1 MMHVLPYLLERQ
13 AELQMLGTA
22 VERAHTGQ
30 GSAVLVLGEAGIGKT
45 SLVQAFL
52 AAVAGRT
59 RVLAGACEDLFTPR
73 ALGPLRDAARSAATG
88 PLAAALSP
96 RTDPDLVFT
105 AVCDELASPPSPV
118 VLVIEDAHWADGAT
132 LDVLRYLGTRMRDLP
147 AVLLV
152 TYRDDALA
160 RGHPLRGVLGV
171 LGSRAATRL
180 QLSRLTP
187 DAVREMA
194 ASSTVD
200 PSELFRLT
208 GGNPFFVSEALANP
222 GAVVPPTVVDAVLA
236 RVGTLSPPAQ
246 TALDRLAVIPS
257 GAEVS
262 LLRVLVYDLAP
273 VAEAER
279 AGVVE
284 LRGDVVAFRHELARR
299 AVVESLPTSVRLDL
313 NAEVLRALLSRP
325 DCDPFRI
332 LHHAVEAGDDAA
344 VITHGPA
351 AAQEATRVGA
361 HSQAAACY
369 AQILARGNGLA
380 TAQRAALGEAY
391 AWALSS
397 SNQLHAAAAAAT
409 TAADLWQQDGDDRR
423 LVRALATLSR
433 QQWLT
438 ERTAAARA
446 SAERALE
453 LARPLGDSYQNALA
467 TANLGGLLV
476 VIDREEEGLPYLD
489 EAIGIA
495 ERCGA
500 PSVATICL
508 NYRGSA
514 LLQLG
519 DLGGC
524 DELLRSMA
532 QATDRNDHEYVMRA
546 YYNLIEG
553 LWRLGE
559 YRQALGYLEQG
570 EYFGRDQ
577 DFRVYG
583 YMFAARRC
591 RLALMRGQWAE
602 AEAGLRELLEGQD
615 DPGMIGRETVPILA
629 RVLVRQGS
637 ADAPQWLALA
647 ARHAARADVL
657 EWLVPT
663 GLAHI
668 EYAWLTGDHGQAGP
682 YPELLLERT
691 DRPGMLVQRGELLV
705 YLRRLG
711 YPAEPCPGCQ
721 EPYASALRGDWRSAA
736 NAWLSEG
743 DPYERAVELAESGQV
758 APTLE
763 ALAILDGLGATPMA
777 ATVRNRL
784 RRLGV
789 ARLPRRPQPGT
800 LTNPAGLTDRQ
811 LEILRLVA
819 DGLSNA
825 EIARR
830 LVVSPRTVDHHV
842 SAVLQ
847 KLGVRSRREAAAR
860 AAELQSSPPHA
871 E

>member
-118 VLVIEDAHWADGAT
+118 VLVIEDAHWADEAT

-236 RVGTLSPPAQ
+236 RVGTLSPAAQ

-273 VAEAER
+273 VAAAER

-495 ERCGA
+495 QRCGA

-629 RVLVRQGS
+629 RLLVRQGS

-711 YPAEPCPGCQ
+711 YPAEPFPGWQ
-721 EPYASALRGDWRSAA
+721 EPYASALRGEWPSAA
-736 NAWLSEG
+736 DAWLSEG

-777 ATVRNRL
+777 AIVRNRL
-784 RRLGV
+784 RGLGV

-860 AAELQSSPPHA
+860 AAELESSPLHA

>member
-236 RVGTLSPPAQ
+236 RVGTLSPAAQ

-409 TAADLWQQDGDDRR
+409 TAADLWQQDRDDRR

-711 YPAEPCPGCQ
+711 YPAEPFPGCR

-763 ALAILDGLGATPMA
+763 ALAILDGLGATPA
-777 ATVRNRL
+777 VAIVRNRL
-784 RRLGV
+784 RGLGV

-860 AAELQSSPPHA
+860 AAELEDSPPHA

>member
-1 MMHVLPYLLERQ
+1 
-13 AELQMLGTA
+13 
-22 VERAHTGQ
+22 
-30 GSAVLVLGEAGIGKT
+30 
-45 SLVQAFL
+45 
-52 AAVAGRT
+52 
-59 RVLAGACEDLFTPR
+59 
-73 ALGPLRDAARSAATG
+73 
-88 PLAAALSP
+88 
-96 RTDPDLVFT
+96 VFT

-236 RVGTLSPPAQ
+236 RVGTLSPAAQ

-691 DRPGMLVQRGELLV
+691 DRPGMHVQRGELLV

-711 YPAEPCPGCQ
+711 YPAEPCPGCR

-763 ALAILDGLGATPMA
+763 ALAILDSLGATPA
-777 ATVRNRL
+777 VAIVRNRL
-784 RRLGV
+784 RGLGV

-800 LTNPAGLTDRQ
+800 VTNPAGLTDRQ

-860 AAELQSSPPHA
+860 AAELEDSPPHA

>member
-236 RVGTLSPPAQ
+236 RVGTLSPAAQ

-758 APTLE
+758 EPTLQ

-860 AAELQSSPPHA
+860 AAELESSPLHA

>member
-299 AVVESLPTSVRLDL
+299 AFVESLPTSVRLDL

-380 TAQRAALGEAY
+380 TAQRAASAGVRVGAV
-391 AWALSS
+391 
-397 SNQLHAAAAAAT
+397 QQQPAACRGGRG
-409 TAADLWQQDGDDRR
+409 DNDRRPGQQDGDDRR
-423 LVRALATLSR
+423 LVGRWPPSPG
-433 QQWLT
+433 
-438 ERTAAARA
+438 
-446 SAERALE
+446 S
-453 LARPLGDSYQNALA
+453 
-467 TANLGGLLV
+467 GG
-476 VIDREEEGLPYLD
+476 
-489 EAIGIA
+489 
-495 ERCGA
+495 
-500 PSVATICL
+500 
-508 NYRGSA
+508 
-514 LLQLG
+514 
-519 DLGGC
+519 
-524 DELLRSMA
+524 
-532 QATDRNDHEYVMRA
+532 
-546 YYNLIEG
+546 
-553 LWRLGE
+553 
-559 YRQALGYLEQG
+559 
-570 EYFGRDQ
+570 
-577 DFRVYG
+577 
-583 YMFAARRC
+583 
-591 RLALMRGQWAE
+591 
-602 AEAGLRELLEGQD
+602 
-615 DPGMIGRETVPILA
+615 
-629 RVLVRQGS
+629 
-637 ADAPQWLALA
+637 
-647 ARHAARADVL
+647 
-657 EWLVPT
+657 
-663 GLAHI
+663 
-668 EYAWLTGDHGQAGP
+668 
-682 YPELLLERT
+682 
-691 DRPGMLVQRGELLV
+691 
-705 YLRRLG
+705 
-711 YPAEPCPGCQ
+711 
-721 EPYASALRGDWRSAA
+721 
-736 NAWLSEG
+736 
-743 DPYERAVELAESGQV
+743 
-758 APTLE
+758 
-763 ALAILDGLGATPMA
+763 
-777 ATVRNRL
+777 
-784 RRLGV
+784 
-789 ARLPRRPQPGT
+789 
-800 LTNPAGLTDRQ
+800 
-811 LEILRLVA
+811 
-819 DGLSNA
+819 
-825 EIARR
+825 
-830 LVVSPRTVDHHV
+830 
-842 SAVLQ
+842 
-847 KLGVRSRREAAAR
+847 
-860 AAELQSSPPHA
+860 
-871 E
+871 